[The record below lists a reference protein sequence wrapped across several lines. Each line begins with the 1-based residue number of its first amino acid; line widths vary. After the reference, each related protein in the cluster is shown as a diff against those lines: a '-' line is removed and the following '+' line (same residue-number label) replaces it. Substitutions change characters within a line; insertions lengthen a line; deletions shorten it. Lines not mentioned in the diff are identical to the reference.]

1 MKIKCR
7 EGMMQVQLAE
17 RVDITSQ
24 YVNRIVKKQDGIM
37 NKTFVAMMERLGY
50 DIELSYVKR

>member
-1 MKIKCR
+1 
-7 EGMMQVQLAE
+7 MMQVQLAE

>member
-17 RVDITSQ
+17 RVDTTSQ
-24 YVNRIVKKQDGIM
+24 YVNRIVKKQDGVM